1 MPSHGIAGG
10 GDMSDESQDGGDQP
24 RGFARL
30 TPEQRSALGSKGGRT
45 AHERGTANK
54 FTSDVVSRA
63 GKIPHEKGT
72 AHHWTSEQAREAGR
86 KGGVAARKTRAER
99 AHDAQLR
106 ASQNGADEHAA
117 NGAKGAH
124 THDEDEAIDEG
135 AED

>member
-1 MPSHGIAGG
+1 MPKPRHRQQEAM
-10 GDMSDESQDGGDQP
+10 MSDESQDGGDQP

-30 TPEQRSALGSKGGRT
+30 TPEQRRALGSKGGRT

-54 FTSDVVSRA
+54 FTSDVASRA

-99 AHDAQLR
+99 AREGQLR
-106 ASQNGADEHAA
+106 AQANGSDGADE
-117 NGAKGAH
+117 
-124 THDEDEAIDEG
+124 EEATEEG
-135 AED
+135 GER